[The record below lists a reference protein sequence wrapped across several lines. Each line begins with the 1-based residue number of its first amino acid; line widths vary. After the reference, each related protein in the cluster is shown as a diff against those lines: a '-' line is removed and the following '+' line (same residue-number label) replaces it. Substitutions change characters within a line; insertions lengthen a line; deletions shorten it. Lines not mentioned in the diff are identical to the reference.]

1 VTVAGSLTQE
11 ERARIDGAIAVIEQH
26 TAAHLAV
33 VVVPA
38 SDRYSLYPLVW
49 GQVGA
54 LVIVAIVSAVRP
66 GLGLRAAVL
75 IQVPAT
81 IVLTLLFDWLPIRM
95 ALVPR
100 RTRQSYARQ
109 LAHWEFAAHVTHESH
124 RKLVL
129 IFVSL
134 GERYVEVIADRG
146 VHSMVPDGT
155 WDKIVS
161 DFLARVKAGHVA
173 DGILAA
179 VAACGAI
186 LKEHHPAPDAS

>member
-1 VTVAGSLTQE
+1 VTVARTLTQE
-11 ERARIDGAIAVIEQH
+11 ERRRIDSAIAELEQR

-49 GQVGA
+49 GQLAA
-54 LVIVAIVSAVRP
+54 LVIVGIYSAFRP
-66 GLGLRAAVL
+66 GPGIRVSIL
-75 IQVPAT
+75 IQVPAS
-81 IVLTLLFDWLPIRM
+81 IVLTLLFDWLPIRL

-100 RTRQSYARQ
+100 RVKQGYARM
-109 LAHWEFAAHVTHESH
+109 LAQWEFAAHVTLASH
-124 RKLVL
+124 RNFVL
-129 IFVSL
+129 LFVSL

-146 VHSMVPDGT
+146 VHAMVPDGT

-161 DFLARVKAGHVA
+161 DFLAKVKAGRVA
-173 DGILAA
+173 DGVLSA

-186 LKEHHPAPDAS
+186 LKEHHPAQGAS